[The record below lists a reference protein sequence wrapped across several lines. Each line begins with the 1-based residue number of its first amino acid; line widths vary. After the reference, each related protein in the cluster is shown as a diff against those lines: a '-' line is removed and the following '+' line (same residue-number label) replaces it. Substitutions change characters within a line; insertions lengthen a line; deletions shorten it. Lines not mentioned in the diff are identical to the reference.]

1 MGELEVQSKS
11 NNLQA
16 AVAGEK
22 KSQPARLQVAP
33 EQIKYANL
41 LLYGSWA
48 GIVTL
53 AITFILYLSGIV
65 PSYVDPSQMQLY
77 WGMKSS
83 AYLEAVKAPHGWGW
97 LGMIKYGDFMTLL
110 GIAWLGGLTVLGY
123 LILLPAYLR
132 KKDNIYSAIV
142 ITEIVVLVLAASG
155 LLGTGGH

>member
-1 MGELEVQSKS
+1 MGDLNVKP
-11 NNLQA
+11 NNVQA
-16 AVAGEK
+16 AIAAEK
-22 KSQPARLQVAP
+22 KNPSTRHQVAT

-53 AITFILYLSGIV
+53 AITFILYLMGIV
-65 PSYVDPSQMQLY
+65 PSYVDPSQMHLY

-83 AYLEAVKAPHGWGW
+83 AYIEAVKAPHSWGW
-97 LGMIKYGDFMTLL
+97 LGMIRYGDFLTLL
-110 GIAWLGGLTVLGY
+110 GIAWLGGITVLGY

-132 KKDNIYSAIV
+132 KKDTIYSAIV
-142 ITEIVVLVLAASG
+142 ITEIIVLVLAASG